1 MSRSY
6 RKPYASFC
14 GGNGSAKKDKTL
26 AHRGVRRAH
35 NRIIQMM
42 LRDPELNIPLPHF
55 RECSCNNVYGWN
67 RDGKQHLQVPTARE
81 RSQHMLAVQGLRRYS
96 YELREPYLSRN
107 LEWPPKWYIEL
118 MRK

>member
-6 RKPYASFC
+6 RKPYASVT
-14 GGNGSAKKDKTL
+14 GNRSAKDDKRL

-55 RECSCNNVYGWN
+55 RECSCNEVYGWS
-67 RDGKQHLQVPTARE
+67 RDGNQRLQVPTARE
-81 RSQHMLAVQGLRRYS
+81 WSRHWLAVNVPGSLYFGRYD
-96 YELREPYLSRN
+96 